1 METQQ
6 TARSKRTTTK
16 KKATVKKRKRLRG
29 SLAAEALASR
39 KTCVFFVY
47 ENQVLLE
54 HYYLPEDLE
63 LRIGKFVE
71 YYNHE
76 RYHESLNNLAPADV
90 FYGRGQ
96 QILNRRE
103 TIKCETSH

>member
-1 METQQ
+1 M
-6 TARSKRTTTK
+6 K
-16 KKATVKKRKRLRG
+16 KPKRLRG
-29 SLAAEALASR
+29 SLAAEALGSR

-47 ENQVLLE
+47 KNQVLLE

-76 RYHESLNNLAPADV
+76 RYHESLNNLVPADV

-103 TIKCETSH
+103 TIKCETPH